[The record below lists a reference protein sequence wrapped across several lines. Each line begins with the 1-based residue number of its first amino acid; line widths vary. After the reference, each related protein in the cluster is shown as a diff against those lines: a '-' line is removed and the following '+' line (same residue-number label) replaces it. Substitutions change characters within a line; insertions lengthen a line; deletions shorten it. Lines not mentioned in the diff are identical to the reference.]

1 MRTWAIKGCLPLLGL
16 TALLCLAGCSA
27 MLEREY
33 QSVEPHVRLSVAE
46 DDSNAV
52 WAESYSELQS
62 AILAQVK
69 AHQEV
74 GVIRLKSWK
83 GDVEEQLTRA
93 CDEISHSDPLGAYA
107 VDRIQHSFTRMV
119 SYYEATIT
127 VDYRRSAEQIAA
139 VTTVTGSGA
148 IRAELLD
155 ALDGFVTETAFQIN
169 YFDETQDADYIRGLI
184 REAYYDLPAAALGVP
199 EAQVNLYPDHGS
211 RRVVE
216 VLLTYPEDT
225 TALQSKRVGLEEAAT
240 DLAEPYRAN
249 GLTDRALASAFF
261 YALREK
267 AQADEEGGA
276 TAYAALVEGA
286 ADSEGM
292 ALAYKELC
300 SLTQL
305 GCRIVEGTLA
315 GAPHFWTIVTLEEG
329 NRHVDPTQAE
339 GALLTDA
346 QLIEA
351 GYAWPEGEYPVCG
364 EASIQTEEN
373 VEN

>member
-1 MRTWAIKGCLPLLGL
+1 MRTWAIKGRFAAL
-16 TALLCLAGCSA
+16 TLALLTVLSGCSA

-33 QSVEPHVRLSVAE
+33 QSVEPHIRLSVAE

-74 GVIRLKSWK
+74 GVIRLKNWK

-127 VDYRRSAEQIAA
+127 IDFRRTAEQIAA

-148 IRAELLD
+148 IRAELVD
-155 ALDGFVTETAFQIN
+155 ALDGFVPETVFQIN
-169 YFDETQDADYIRGLI
+169 YFDETQDADYIRNLI
-184 REAYYDLPAAALGVP
+184 REAYYDLPAAALGMP
-199 EAQVNLYPDHGS
+199 EAQVNLYPDAGS

-216 VLLTYPEDT
+216 VLLTYPEDAKT
-225 TALQSKRVGLEEAAT
+225 LQGKRVQLEDAAT
-240 DLAEPYRAN
+240 DLVEPYRT
-249 GLTDRALASAFF
+249 GLADRVLASVLFST
-261 YALREK
+261 LRERSD
-267 AQADEEGGA
+267 ADGA
-276 TAYAALVEGA
+276 AGSTAYHALVEGA

-300 SLTQL
+300 DLTELPCQV
-305 GCRIVEGTLA
+305 VEGDLD
-315 GAPHFWTIVTLEEG
+315 GVPHFWTIVTLEEG
-329 NRHVDPTQAE
+329 SFHVDPFRE
-339 GALLTDA
+339 DGILLTDA
-346 QLIEA
+346 QMAQA
-351 GYAWPEGEYPVCG
+351 GYTWPEGEYPVCG
-364 EASIQTEEN
+364 EAEIPTEEN

>member
-1 MRTWAIKGCLPLLGL
+1 MRTWAIKGGLAALGL
-16 TALLCLAGCSA
+16 TALMLLSGCSA
-27 MLEREY
+27 MLVREY

-74 GVIRLKSWK
+74 GVIRLKNWK

-127 VDYRRSAEQIAA
+127 IDYRRSAEQIAA

-148 IRAELLD
+148 IRAELVD
-155 ALDGFVTETAFQIN
+155 ALDGFVPETVFQIN
-169 YFDETQDADYIRGLI
+169 YFDETQDADYIRNLI
-184 REAYYDLPAAALGVP
+184 REAYYDLPAAALGMP
-199 EAQVNLYPDHGS
+199 EAQVNLYPDAGS

-225 TALQSKRVGLEEAAT
+225 KTLQGKRVQLEDAAT
-240 DLAEPYRAN
+240 DLVEPYRT
-249 GLTDRALASAFF
+249 GLADRVLASVLFST
-261 YALREK
+261 LRERSD
-267 AQADEEGGA
+267 ADGA
-276 TAYAALVEGA
+276 AGSTAYHALVEGA

-300 SLTQL
+300 DLTELPCQV
-305 GCRIVEGTLA
+305 VEGDLD
-315 GAPHFWTIVTLEEG
+315 GVPHFWTIVTLEEG
-329 NRHVDPTQAE
+329 SFHVDPSRE
-339 GALLTDA
+339 DGILLTDA
-346 QLIEA
+346 QMAQA
-351 GYAWPEGEYPVCG
+351 GYTWPEGEYPVCG
-364 EASIQTEEN
+364 EAEIPTEEN

>member
-1 MRTWAIKGCLPLLGL
+1 MRTWAIKGRLAALAL
-16 TALLCLAGCSA
+16 ALLMALSGCSA

-74 GVIRLKSWK
+74 GVIRLKNWK

-93 CDEISHSDPLGAYA
+93 CDEISHSDPLGSYA

-127 VDYRRSAEQIAA
+127 IDFRRTAEQIAA

-148 IRAELLD
+148 IRAELVD
-155 ALDGFVTETAFQIN
+155 ALDGFVPETVFQIN
-169 YFDETQDADYIRGLI
+169 YFDETQDADYIRNLI
-184 REAYYDLPAAALGVP
+184 REAYYDLPAAALGMP
-199 EAQVNLYPDHGS
+199 EAQVNLYPDAGS

-225 TALQSKRVGLEEAAT
+225 KTLQGKRVQLEDAAT
-240 DLAEPYRAN
+240 DLVEPYRT
-249 GLTDRALASAFF
+249 GLADRVLASVLFST
-261 YALREK
+261 LRERSD
-267 AQADEEGGA
+267 ADGA
-276 TAYAALVEGA
+276 AGSTAYHALVEGA

-300 SLTQL
+300 DLTELPCQV
-305 GCRIVEGTLA
+305 VEGDLD
-315 GAPHFWTIVTLEEG
+315 GVPHFWTIVTLEEG
-329 NRHVDPTQAE
+329 SFHVDPSRE
-339 GALLTDA
+339 DGILLTDA
-346 QLIEA
+346 QMAQA
-351 GYAWPEGEYPVCG
+351 GYTWPEGEYPVCG
-364 EASIQTEEN
+364 EAEIPTEEN

>member
-1 MRTWAIKGCLPLLGL
+1 MRTWVIKGRFAAL
-16 TALLCLAGCSA
+16 TLALLTVLSGCSA

-74 GVIRLKSWK
+74 GVIRLKNWK

-93 CDEISHSDPLGAYA
+93 CDEISHSDPLGSYA

-127 VDYRRSAEQIAA
+127 IDFRRTAEQIAA

-148 IRAELLD
+148 IRAELVD
-155 ALDGFVTETAFQIN
+155 ALDGFVPETVFQIN
-169 YFDETQDADYIRGLI
+169 YFDETQDADYIRNLI
-184 REAYYDLPAAALGVP
+184 REAYYDLPTAALGMP
-199 EAQVNLYPDHGS
+199 EAQVNLYPDAGS

-225 TALQSKRVGLEEAAT
+225 KTLQGKRVQLEDAAT
-240 DLAEPYRAN
+240 DLVEPYRT
-249 GLTDRALASAFF
+249 GLADRVLASVLFST
-261 YALREK
+261 LRERSD
-267 AQADEEGGA
+267 ADGA
-276 TAYAALVEGA
+276 AGSTAYHALVEGA

-300 SLTQL
+300 DLTELPCQV
-305 GCRIVEGTLA
+305 VEGDLD
-315 GAPHFWTIVTLEEG
+315 GVPHFWTIVTLEEG
-329 NRHVDPTQAE
+329 SFHVDPSRE
-339 GALLTDA
+339 DGILLTDA
-346 QLIEA
+346 QMAQA
-351 GYAWPEGEYPVCG
+351 GYTWPEGEYPVCG
-364 EASIQTEEN
+364 EAEIPTEEN

>member
-1 MRTWAIKGCLPLLGL
+1 MRTWAIKGRFAAL
-16 TALLCLAGCSA
+16 TLALLTVLSGCSA

-74 GVIRLKSWK
+74 GVIRLKNWK

-127 VDYRRSAEQIAA
+127 IDFRRTAEQIAA

-148 IRAELLD
+148 IRAELVD
-155 ALDGFVTETAFQIN
+155 ALDGFVPETVFQIN
-169 YFDETQDADYIRGLI
+169 YFDETQDADYIRNLI
-184 REAYYDLPAAALGVP
+184 REAYYDLPAAALGMP
-199 EAQVNLYPDHGS
+199 EAQVNLYPDAGS

-225 TALQSKRVGLEEAAT
+225 KTLQGKRVQLEDAAT
-240 DLAEPYRAN
+240 DLVEPYRT
-249 GLTDRALASAFF
+249 GLADRVLASVLFST
-261 YALREK
+261 LRERSD
-267 AQADEEGGA
+267 ADGA
-276 TAYAALVEGA
+276 AGSTAYHALVEGA

-300 SLTQL
+300 DLTELPCQV
-305 GCRIVEGTLA
+305 VEGDLD
-315 GAPHFWTIVTLEEG
+315 GVPHFWTIVTLEEG
-329 NRHVDPTQAE
+329 SFHVDPSRE
-339 GALLTDA
+339 DGILLTDA
-346 QLIEA
+346 QMAQA
-351 GYAWPEGEYPVCG
+351 GYTWPEGEYPVCG
-364 EASIQTEEN
+364 EAEIPTEEN

>member
-1 MRTWAIKGCLPLLGL
+1 MRTWAIKGGLAALGL
-16 TALLCLAGCSA
+16 TALMLLSGCSA
-27 MLEREY
+27 MLVREY

-74 GVIRLKSWK
+74 GVIRLKNWK

-93 CDEISHSDPLGAYA
+93 CDEISHSDPLGAYS

-127 VDYRRSAEQIAA
+127 IDYRRSAEQIAA

-148 IRAELLD
+148 IRAELVD
-155 ALDGFVTETAFQIN
+155 ALDGFVPETVFQIN
-169 YFDETQDADYIRGLI
+169 YFDETQDADYIRDLI
-184 REAYYDLPAAALGVP
+184 REAYYDLPAAALGMP
-199 EAQVNLYPDHGS
+199 EAQVNLYPDEGS

-216 VLLTYPEDT
+216 VLLTYPEDAKT
-225 TALQSKRVGLEEAAT
+225 LQGKRVQLEDAAT
-240 DLAEPYRAN
+240 DLVEPYRT
-249 GLTDRALASAFF
+249 GLADRVLASVLFS
-261 YALREK
+261 ALRERS
-267 AQADEEGGA
+267 AADGA
-276 TAYAALVEGA
+276 AGSTAYHALVEGA

-300 SLTQL
+300 DLAELPCQV
-305 GCRIVEGTLA
+305 VEGDLD
-315 GAPHFWTIVTLEEG
+315 GVPHFWTIVTLEEG
-329 NRHVDPTQAE
+329 SFHVDPSREE
-339 GALLTDA
+339 GVLLTDA
-346 QLIEA
+346 QMAQA
-351 GYAWPEGEYPVCG
+351 GYTWPEGEYPVCG
-364 EASIQTEEN
+364 EAEIPTEEN

>member
-1 MRTWAIKGCLPLLGL
+1 MRTWVIKGRFAAL
-16 TALLCLAGCSA
+16 TLALLTVLSGCSA

-74 GVIRLKSWK
+74 GVIRLKNWK

-93 CDEISHSDPLGAYA
+93 CDEISHSDPLGSYA

-127 VDYRRSAEQIAA
+127 IDFRRTAEQIAA

-148 IRAELLD
+148 IRAELVD
-155 ALDGFVTETAFQIN
+155 ALDGFVPETVFQIN
-169 YFDETQDADYIRGLI
+169 YFDETQDADYIRNLI
-184 REAYYDLPAAALGVP
+184 REAYYDLPAAALGMP
-199 EAQVNLYPDHGS
+199 EAQVNLYPDAGS

-225 TALQSKRVGLEEAAT
+225 KTLQGKRVQLEDAAT
-240 DLAEPYRAN
+240 DLVEPYRT
-249 GLTDRALASAFF
+249 GLADRVLASVLFST
-261 YALREK
+261 LRERSD
-267 AQADEEGGA
+267 ADGA
-276 TAYAALVEGA
+276 AGSTAYHALVEGA

-300 SLTQL
+300 DLTELPCQV
-305 GCRIVEGTLA
+305 VEGDLD
-315 GAPHFWTIVTLEEG
+315 GVPHFWTIVTLEEG
-329 NRHVDPTQAE
+329 SFHVDPSRE
-339 GALLTDA
+339 DGILLTDA
-346 QLIEA
+346 QMAQA
-351 GYAWPEGEYPVCG
+351 GYTWPEGEYPVCG
-364 EASIQTEEN
+364 EAEIPTEEN

>member
-1 MRTWAIKGCLPLLGL
+1 MRTWAIKGRFAAL
-16 TALLCLAGCSA
+16 TLALLTVLSGCSA

-33 QSVEPHVRLSVAE
+33 QSVEPHIRLSVAE

-74 GVIRLKSWK
+74 GVIRLKNWK

-93 CDEISHSDPLGAYA
+93 CDEISHSDPLGVYA

-127 VDYRRSAEQIAA
+127 IDYRRSAEQIAA

-155 ALDGFVTETAFQIN
+155 ALDGFITETAFQIN
-169 YFDETQDADYIRGLI
+169 YFDETQDADYIRNLI
-184 REAYYDLPAAALGVP
+184 REAYYDLPAAALGMP
-199 EAQVNLYPDHGS
+199 EAQVNLYPDGGS

-225 TALQSKRVGLEEAAT
+225 KTLQGKRVQLEDAAT
-240 DLAEPYRAN
+240 DLVEPYRT
-249 GLTDRALASAFF
+249 GLADRVLASVLFST
-261 YALREK
+261 LRERSD
-267 AQADEEGGA
+267 ADGA
-276 TAYAALVEGA
+276 AGSTAYHALVEGA

-300 SLTQL
+300 DLTELPCQV
-305 GCRIVEGTLA
+305 VEGDLD
-315 GAPHFWTIVTLEEG
+315 GVPHFWTIVTLEEG
-329 NRHVDPTQAE
+329 SFHVDPSRE
-339 GALLTDA
+339 DGILLTDA
-346 QLIEA
+346 QMAQA
-351 GYAWPEGEYPVCG
+351 GYTWPEGEYPVCG
-364 EASIQTEEN
+364 EAEIPTEEN

>member
-1 MRTWAIKGCLPLLGL
+1 MRTWAIKGGLAALGL
-16 TALLCLAGCSA
+16 TALMLLSGCSA
-27 MLEREY
+27 MLVREY

-74 GVIRLKSWK
+74 GVIRLKNWK

-93 CDEISHSDPLGAYA
+93 CDEISHSDPLGAYS

-127 VDYRRSAEQIAA
+127 IDYRRSAEQIAA

-155 ALDGFVTETAFQIN
+155 ALDGFVPETVFQIN
-169 YFDETQDADYIRGLI
+169 YFDETQDAGYIRDLI
-184 REAYYDLPAAALGVP
+184 REAYYDLPAAALGMP
-199 EAQVNLYPDHGS
+199 EAQVNLYPDEGS

-216 VLLTYPEDT
+216 VLLTYPEDAKT
-225 TALQSKRVGLEEAAT
+225 LQGKRVQLEDAAT
-240 DLAEPYRAN
+240 DLVEPYRT
-249 GLTDRALASAFF
+249 GLADRVLASVLFS
-261 YALREK
+261 ALRERS
-267 AQADEEGGA
+267 AADGA
-276 TAYAALVEGA
+276 AGSTAYHALVEGA

-300 SLTQL
+300 DLAELPCQV
-305 GCRIVEGTLA
+305 VEGDLD
-315 GAPHFWTIVTLEEG
+315 GVPHFWTIVTLEEG
-329 NRHVDPTQAE
+329 SFHVDPSREE
-339 GALLTDA
+339 GVLLTDA
-346 QLIEA
+346 QMAQA
-351 GYAWPEGEYPVCG
+351 GYTWPEGEYPVCG
-364 EASIQTEEN
+364 EAEIPTEEN

>member
-1 MRTWAIKGCLPLLGL
+1 MRTWAIKGRFAALGL
-16 TALLCLAGCSA
+16 TALVLLSGCSA

-74 GVIRLKSWK
+74 GVIRLKNWK

-127 VDYRRSAEQIAA
+127 IDFRRTAEQIAA

-148 IRAELLD
+148 IRAELVD
-155 ALDGFVTETAFQIN
+155 ALDGFVPETVFQIN
-169 YFDETQDADYIRGLI
+169 YFDETQDADYIRNLI
-184 REAYYDLPAAALGVP
+184 REAYYDLPAAALGMP
-199 EAQVNLYPDHGS
+199 EAQVNLYPDAGS

-225 TALQSKRVGLEEAAT
+225 KTLQGKRVQLEDAAT
-240 DLAEPYRAN
+240 DLVEPYRT
-249 GLTDRALASAFF
+249 GLADRVLASVLFST
-261 YALREK
+261 LRERSD
-267 AQADEEGGA
+267 ADGA
-276 TAYAALVEGA
+276 AGSTAYHALVEGA

-300 SLTQL
+300 DLTELPCQV
-305 GCRIVEGTLA
+305 VEGDLD
-315 GAPHFWTIVTLEEG
+315 GVPHFWTIVTLEEG
-329 NRHVDPTQAE
+329 SFHVDPSRE
-339 GALLTDA
+339 DGILLTDA
-346 QLIEA
+346 QMAQA
-351 GYAWPEGEYPVCG
+351 GYTWPEGEYPVCG
-364 EASIQTEEN
+364 EAEIPTEEN

>member
-1 MRTWAIKGCLPLLGL
+1 MRTWAIKGGLAVLGL
-16 TALLCLAGCSA
+16 TALVLLSGCSA

-33 QSVEPHVRLSVAE
+33 QSVEPHIRLSVAE

-74 GVIRLKSWK
+74 GVIRLKNWK

-127 VDYRRSAEQIAA
+127 IDYRRSAEQIAA

-155 ALDGFVTETAFQIN
+155 ALDGFVSETVFQIN
-169 YFDETQDADYIRGLI
+169 YFDETQDADYIRNLI
-184 REAYYDLPAAALGVP
+184 REAYYDLPAAALGMP
-199 EAQVNLYPDHGS
+199 EAQVNLYPDAGS

-225 TALQSKRVGLEEAAT
+225 KTLQGKRVQMEDAAT
-240 DLAEPYRAN
+240 DLVEPYRT
-249 GLTDRALASAFF
+249 GLTDRVLASVLFST
-261 YALREK
+261 LRERSD
-267 AQADEEGGA
+267 ADEAAGS
-276 TAYAALVEGA
+276 TAYHALVEGA

-300 SLTQL
+300 DLTELPCQV
-305 GCRIVEGTLA
+305 VEGDLD
-315 GAPHFWTIVTLEEG
+315 GVPHFWTIVTLEEG
-329 NRHVDPTQAE
+329 SFHVDPSRE
-339 GALLTDA
+339 DGILLTDA
-346 QLIEA
+346 QMAQA
-351 GYAWPEGEYPVCG
+351 GYTWPEGEYPVCG
-364 EASIQTEEN
+364 EAEIPTEEN

>member
-1 MRTWAIKGCLPLLGL
+1 MRTWAIKGGVAALGL
-16 TALLCLAGCSA
+16 TALVLLSGCSA
-27 MLEREY
+27 MLVREY
-33 QSVEPHVRLSVAE
+33 QSVEPHIRLSVAE

-74 GVIRLKSWK
+74 GVIRLKNWK

-93 CDEISHSDPLGAYA
+93 CDEISHSDPLGAYS

-127 VDYRRSAEQIAA
+127 IDYRRSAEQIAA

-155 ALDGFVTETAFQIN
+155 ALDGFVPETVFQIN
-169 YFDETQDADYIRGLI
+169 YFDETQDADYIRDLI
-184 REAYYDLPAAALGVP
+184 REAYYDLPAAALGMP
-199 EAQVNLYPDHGS
+199 EAQVNLYPDEGS

-216 VLLTYPEDT
+216 VLLTYPEDAKT
-225 TALQSKRVGLEEAAT
+225 LQGKRVQLEDAAT
-240 DLAEPYRAN
+240 DLVEPYRT
-249 GLTDRALASAFF
+249 GLADRVLASVLFS
-261 YALREK
+261 ALREHS
-267 AQADEEGGA
+267 ATDGA
-276 TAYAALVEGA
+276 AGSTAYHALVEGA

-300 SLTQL
+300 DLAELPCQV
-305 GCRIVEGTLA
+305 VEGDLD
-315 GAPHFWTIVTLEEG
+315 GVPHFWTIVTLEEG
-329 NRHVDPTQAE
+329 SFHVDPSREE
-339 GALLTDA
+339 GVLLTDA
-346 QLIEA
+346 QMAQA
-351 GYAWPEGEYPVCG
+351 GYTWPEGEYPVCG
-364 EASIQTEEN
+364 EAEIPTEEN

>member
-1 MRTWAIKGCLPLLGL
+1 MRTWAIKGRFAAL
-16 TALLCLAGCSA
+16 TLALLTVLSGCSA

-74 GVIRLKSWK
+74 GVIRLKNWK

-93 CDEISHSDPLGAYA
+93 CDEISHSDPLGSYA

-127 VDYRRSAEQIAA
+127 IDFRRTAEQIAA

-148 IRAELLD
+148 IRAELVD
-155 ALDGFVTETAFQIN
+155 ALDGFVPETVFQIN
-169 YFDETQDADYIRGLI
+169 YFDETQDADYIRNLI
-184 REAYYDLPAAALGVP
+184 REAYYDLLAAALGMP
-199 EAQVNLYPDHGS
+199 EAQVNLYPDAGS

-225 TALQSKRVGLEEAAT
+225 KTLQGKRVQLEDAAT
-240 DLAEPYRAN
+240 DLVEPYRT
-249 GLTDRALASAFF
+249 GLADRVLASVLFST
-261 YALREK
+261 LRERSD
-267 AQADEEGGA
+267 ADGA
-276 TAYAALVEGA
+276 AGSTAYHALVEGA

-300 SLTQL
+300 DLTELPCQV
-305 GCRIVEGTLA
+305 VEGDLD
-315 GAPHFWTIVTLEEG
+315 GVPHFWTIVTLEEG
-329 NRHVDPTQAE
+329 GFHVDPSRE
-339 GALLTDA
+339 DGILLTDA
-346 QLIEA
+346 QMAQA
-351 GYAWPEGEYPVCG
+351 GYTWPEGEYPVCG
-364 EASIQTEEN
+364 EAEIPTEEN

>member
-1 MRTWAIKGCLPLLGL
+1 MRTWAIKGRFAALGL
-16 TALLCLAGCSA
+16 TALVLLSGCSA

-52 WAESYSELQS
+52 WAETYSELQS

-69 AHQEV
+69 AGQEV
-74 GVIRLKSWK
+74 GVIRLKNWK
-83 GDVEEQLTRA
+83 GDVEEQLTQA

-107 VDRIQHSFTRMV
+107 VDRIQHSFARMV

-127 VDYRRSAEQIAA
+127 IDYRRSAEQIAA

-155 ALDGFVTETAFQIN
+155 ALDGFVPETVFQIN
-169 YFDETQDADYIRGLI
+169 YFDETQDADYIRDLI
-184 REAYYDLPAAALGVP
+184 REAYYEQPAAALGMP
-199 EAQVNLYPDHGS
+199 EAQVNLYPDEGS

-216 VLLTYPEDT
+216 VLLTYPEDART
-225 TALQSKRVGLEEAAT
+225 LQGERVQLEDAAT
-240 DLAEPYRAN
+240 DLVEPYRT
-249 GLTDRALASAFF
+249 GLADRVLASVLFS
-261 YALREK
+261 ALREH
-267 AQADEEGGA
+267 ASADEAAGA
-276 TAYAALVEGA
+276 TAYHALVEGA

-300 SLTQL
+300 DLTELPCQV
-305 GCRIVEGTLA
+305 VEGDL
-315 GAPHFWTIVTLEEG
+315 GGVHHFWTIVTLEEG
-329 NRHVDPTQAE
+329 SFHVDPSRE
-339 GALLTDA
+339 DGVLLTDA
-346 QLIEA
+346 QMAQA
-351 GYAWPEGEYPVCG
+351 GYTWPEGEYPVCG
-364 EASIQTEEN
+364 EAEIPTEEN

>member
-1 MRTWAIKGCLPLLGL
+1 MRTWAIKGGLAALGL
-16 TALLCLAGCSA
+16 TALMLLSGCSA
-27 MLEREY
+27 MLVREY

-74 GVIRLKSWK
+74 GVIRLKNWK

-93 CDEISHSDPLGAYA
+93 CDEISHSDPLGAYS

-127 VDYRRSAEQIAA
+127 IDYRRSAEQIAA

-155 ALDGFVTETAFQIN
+155 ALDGFVPETVFQIN
-169 YFDETQDADYIRGLI
+169 YFDETQDADYIRDLI
-184 REAYYDLPAAALGVP
+184 REAYYDLPAAALGMP
-199 EAQVNLYPDHGS
+199 EAQVNLYPDEGS

-216 VLLTYPEDT
+216 VLLTYPEDAKT
-225 TALQSKRVGLEEAAT
+225 LQGKRVQLEDAAT
-240 DLAEPYRAN
+240 DLVEPYRT
-249 GLTDRALASAFF
+249 GLADRVLASVLFS
-261 YALREK
+261 ALRERS
-267 AQADEEGGA
+267 AADGA
-276 TAYAALVEGA
+276 AGSTAYHALVEGA

-300 SLTQL
+300 DLAELPCQV
-305 GCRIVEGTLA
+305 VEGDLD
-315 GAPHFWTIVTLEEG
+315 GVPHFWTIVTLEEG
-329 NRHVDPTQAE
+329 SFHVDPSREE
-339 GALLTDA
+339 GVLLTDA
-346 QLIEA
+346 QMAQA
-351 GYAWPEGEYPVCG
+351 GYTWPEGEYPVCG
-364 EASIQTEEN
+364 EAEIPTEEN
-373 VEN
+373 VKN

>member
-1 MRTWAIKGCLPLLGL
+1 MRTWAIKGRFAALAL
-16 TALLCLAGCSA
+16 ALLTVLSGCSA

-33 QSVEPHVRLSVAE
+33 QSVEPHIRLSVAE

-74 GVIRLKSWK
+74 GVIRLKNWK

-127 VDYRRSAEQIAA
+127 IDYRRSAEQIAA
-139 VTTVTGSGA
+139 VTTVTGSGD

-155 ALDGFVTETAFQIN
+155 ALDGFVPETVFQIN
-169 YFDETQDADYIRGLI
+169 YFDETQDADYIRNLI
-184 REAYYDLPAAALGVP
+184 REAYYDLPAAALGMP
-199 EAQVNLYPDHGS
+199 EAQVNLYPDAGS

-225 TALQSKRVGLEEAAT
+225 KTLQGKRVQLEDAAT
-240 DLAEPYRAN
+240 DLVEPYRT
-249 GLTDRALASAFF
+249 GLADRVLASVLFST
-261 YALREK
+261 LRECSD
-267 AQADEEGGA
+267 ADGA
-276 TAYAALVEGA
+276 AGSTAYHALVEGA

-300 SLTQL
+300 DLTELPCQV
-305 GCRIVEGTLA
+305 VEGDLD
-315 GAPHFWTIVTLEEG
+315 GVPHFWTIVTLEE
-329 NRHVDPTQAE
+329 RSFHVDPSRE
-339 GALLTDA
+339 DGILLTDA
-346 QLIEA
+346 QMAQA
-351 GYAWPEGEYPVCG
+351 GYTWPEGEYPVCG
-364 EASIQTEEN
+364 EAEIPTEEN

>member
-1 MRTWAIKGCLPLLGL
+1 MRTWAIKGGLAALGL
-16 TALLCLAGCSA
+16 TALMLLSGCSA
-27 MLEREY
+27 MLVREY

-74 GVIRLKSWK
+74 GVIRLKNWK

-93 CDEISHSDPLGAYA
+93 CDEISHSDPLGAYS

-127 VDYRRSAEQIAA
+127 IDYRRSAEQIAA

-155 ALDGFVTETAFQIN
+155 ALDGFVPETVFQIN
-169 YFDETQDADYIRGLI
+169 YFDETQDADYIRDLI
-184 REAYYDLPAAALGVP
+184 REAYYDLPAAALGMP
-199 EAQVNLYPDHGS
+199 EAQVNLYPDEGS

-216 VLLTYPEDT
+216 VLLTYPEDAKT
-225 TALQSKRVGLEEAAT
+225 LQGKRVQLEDAAT
-240 DLAEPYRAN
+240 DLVE
-249 GLTDRALASAFF
+249 LASVLFS
-261 YALREK
+261 ALRERS
-267 AQADEEGGA
+267 AADGA
-276 TAYAALVEGA
+276 AGSTAYHALVEGA

-300 SLTQL
+300 DLAELPCQV
-305 GCRIVEGTLA
+305 VEGDLD
-315 GAPHFWTIVTLEEG
+315 GVPHFWTIVTLEEG
-329 NRHVDPTQAE
+329 SFHVDPSREE
-339 GALLTDA
+339 GVLLTDA
-346 QLIEA
+346 QMAQA
-351 GYAWPEGEYPVCG
+351 GYTWPEGEYPVCG
-364 EASIQTEEN
+364 EAEIPTEEN

>member
-1 MRTWAIKGCLPLLGL
+1 MRTWAIKGRFAALGL
-16 TALLCLAGCSA
+16 TALVLLSGCSA

-52 WAESYSELQS
+52 WAETYSELQS

-69 AHQEV
+69 AHQEE
-74 GVIRLKSWK
+74 GVIRLRNWK

-107 VDRIQHSFTRMV
+107 VDRIQHSFARMV

-127 VDYRRSAEQIAA
+127 IDYRRSAEQIAA

-155 ALDGFVTETAFQIN
+155 ALDGFVPETVFQIN

-184 REAYYDLPAAALGVP
+184 REAYYDQPAAALGMP
-199 EAQVNLYPDHGS
+199 EAQVNLYPDEGS

-225 TALQSKRVGLEEAAT
+225 KTLQGKRVQLEDAAT
-240 DLAEPYRAN
+240 DLVEPYRT
-249 GLTDRALASAFF
+249 GLAHQVLASVLFS
-261 YALREK
+261 ALRERS
-267 AQADEEGGA
+267 AADDAAGA

-300 SLTQL
+300 DLTELPCQV
-305 GCRIVEGTLA
+305 VEGDLG
-315 GAPHFWTIVTLEEG
+315 GAHHFWTIVTLEEG
-329 NRHVDPTQAE
+329 SFHVDPSRE
-339 GALLTDA
+339 ESILLTDA
-346 QLIEA
+346 QMAQA
-351 GYAWPEGEYPVCG
+351 GYTWPEGEYPVCG
-364 EASIQTEEN
+364 EAVIPTEEN
-373 VEN
+373 TEN